1 MDDALAKLLELGS
14 KVGPVGIA
22 LLALYWM
29 RQDKAEAV
37 KAFTALNEERR
48 LMAEKMH
55 QVIEQAAVNYATQKA
70 EYTALAQ
77 YIRDTLR
84 K

>member
-1 MDDALAKLLELGS
+1 MDEALAKLLEMGS

-48 LMAEKMH
+48 VMAEKMH
-55 QVIEQAAVNYATQKA
+55 EIIEQHAVNYATQKA
-70 EYTALAQ
+70 EYAALVQ
-77 YIRDTLR
+77 YIRDHI

>member
-1 MDDALAKLLELGS
+1 MDQALATLLEMGS

-37 KAFTALNEERR
+37 KAFTALNEERKQ
-48 LMAEKMH
+48 MAEKMH
-55 QVIEQAAVNYATQKA
+55 TVIEQHAVNYASM
-70 EYTALAQ
+70 TAKYAALEQ
-77 YIRDTLR
+77 YIRDHV

>member
-1 MDDALAKLLELGS
+1 MDQALTTLLEMGS

-48 LMAEKMH
+48 QMAERMH
-55 QVIEQAAVNYATQKA
+55 EVIEQQAVNYATMSAKYA
-70 EYTALAQ
+70 ALEQ
-77 YIRDTLR
+77 YIRD
-84 K
+84 KIK